1 MLQIDGT
8 NKDDLLYGTAG
19 DDTIFG
25 GAGND
30 TLYGGDGNDRLI
42 TGDGE
47 DIAYGGSGDDQIN
60 GWIDPVHGYWVY
72 YLDSPGSQQLYGED
86 GNDFI
91 RGSEYADR
99 LFGGNG
105 NDTLVGGAG
114 NDLLDGGSGND
125 VLWDQSSGNDTL
137 IGGSGDDKLMTYL
150 STGDDSLDGGQGND
164 DIQGGQGN
172 DTLIG
177 GDGNDNLGGW
187 EGNDSLDGG
196 GGDDTLSGG
205 IGNDTLCGGEGNDE
219 LHGGNGD
226 DVLNGGLGNDK
237 LWGDDGNDTLNGGDG
252 NDQILTGDGNVGSVV
267 VYGGSGDD
275 QINGYST
282 GNHTFVYFVGASGS
296 LQLHGDEGN
305 DFIVGGWSSDQ
316 IWGGDG
322 NDEIYASNGADT
334 ILGESGND
342 YLNGG
347 AGDDLLNGG
356 VGNDSLYGGDGNDT
370 LVGGGGIDDL
380 YGGDGNDYYIVGSKT
395 TRIIDFGGTDAALV
409 TASFVKVPS
418 TIESVVYEVGVEAL
432 PYWIDALVGNDN
444 SGNRDAGIVAANRT
458 IYYIFPS
465 TLPPQ
470 MPWMVDPREFLPFTD
485 AQKEFTRQA
494 LAYISTITNLAFIE
508 TTDSSHLNSITFANK
523 VNANPVGYAIASS
536 IGMNVFVADAPLY
549 LTPVDGTHAAVL
561 LMHEIG
567 HTLGL
572 KHPFD
577 SSPNLPS
584 IEDDSLWTVE
594 SYTTRIPA
602 PTYRTYSPLDIAAL
616 QYIYGPSTTS
626 RTGDDIYNLSATDT
640 NFIWDGAGN
649 DTLSASSQTQPVT
662 LYLEPGYWGYI
673 GSKATNITAAGQVTV
688 NFGTVIENL
697 IGGSGNDSLFGNAVD
712 NRISGGAGDDTIAGG
727 GGNDIIDGG
736 GGTDTAAYEGSRS
749 SYTITSTAD
758 GIVIASASDG
768 SDTLANVE
776 FVKFADQ
783 TVSLVDSDVAAPSVI
798 NFNPA
803 DESAAAPI
811 SHDIVFTFS
820 EAIQHGSGTITLK
833 TAAGTVAATY
843 DAASSTNLSISG
855 STLTINPSSDLGI
868 FSSYKV
874 EIPAGAI
881 KDLAG
886 NSYAGVSDYNFSTE
900 TLDSL
905 YHFCVVAFSA
915 APGTTFMGQMADAY
929 NAGLSVKEIVNI
941 FTTKPQFTST
951 YPESLTNLQL
961 ATALVN
967 NNVKDSV
974 SEAVKLLGIADIV
987 QALDYGLSRGEVIYN
1002 VFGNLAT
1009 LPLIDPAWNAV
1020 WGNTAIQFQNQ
1031 TAVARYYTEVMGA
1044 GGTDLATLRVVI
1056 GSVDAHTDVST
1067 PQVIATL
1074 IGVEM
1079 AAMH

>member
-1 MLQIDGT
+1 VNGGD
-8 NKDDLLYGTAG
+8 G
-19 DDTIFG
+19 DDWVNCVLNADGGVGYYSYSGSATIDG

-30 TLYGGDGNDRLI
+30 YLHGTNGDDSLLGGLGNDDL
-42 TGDGE
+42 
-47 DIAYGGSGDDQIN
+47 SGRD
-60 GWIDPVHGYWVY
+60 
-72 YLDSPGSQQLYGED
+72 
-86 GNDFI
+86 
-91 RGSEYADR
+91 
-99 LFGGNG
+99 G
-105 NDTLVGGAG
+105 NDTLIGGPGSDTLAGWVGNDTYLFSKGDGSDTISNYDTTGTNTDKVQFVDVRSSDVLGVERVGNDLLIKYGATDQVVVSSYFSGVEYKIKTFGFSDGVVWADADIRSRAITKGTSGNDTLWGSDGGQNHIFGLGGNDIIWGANG
-114 NDLLDGGSGND
+114 NDLLDGGTGND
-125 VLWDQSSGNDTL
+125 QIRTGGGSDVVNAGDGDDWVNCVLNADGSIGYYTYSGSATLDGGAGDDQLHGT
-137 IGGSGDDKLMTYL
+137 SGDDSIVGGLG
-150 STGDDSLDGGQGND
+150 SDSLDGSA
-164 DIQGGQGN
+164 
-172 DTLIG
+172 
-177 GDGNDNLGGW
+177 
-187 EGNDSLDGG
+187 GNDSLDGG
-196 GGDDTLSGG
+196 LGQNDLDGGRGNDLYIVRAIGTRIHDAEGDDSAIVSANFVKLPWNIEHVTYVDGALPLPYWLDAVTEGSAISTAGDNLIAGVKYYGFPDINLQRTSGDVGFAALPESHREFIRTFFASLEKKIGISFLETKDLSLMEASSTIVFSGAVLESNVGGDGGSRVRVNTFGNQIPVDVPQGLYVHEVGHVIGIKHPFSYPDARGG
-205 IGNDTLCGGEGNDE
+205 IADGPYLTDPLD
-219 LHGGNGD
+219 LSIMGNGD
-226 DVLNGGLGNDK
+226 
-237 LWGDDGNDTLNGGDG
+237 
-252 NDQILTGDGNVGSVV
+252 
-267 VYGGSGDD
+267 
-275 QINGYST
+275 
-282 GNHTFVYFVGASGS
+282 
-296 LQLHGDEGN
+296 
-305 DFIVGGWSSDQ
+305 
-316 IWGGDG
+316 
-322 NDEIYASNGADT
+322 
-334 ILGESGND
+334 
-342 YLNGG
+342 
-347 AGDDLLNGG
+347 
-356 VGNDSLYGGDGNDT
+356 
-370 LVGGGGIDDL
+370 
-380 YGGDGNDYYIVGSKT
+380 
-395 TRIIDFGGTDAALV
+395 
-409 TASFVKVPS
+409 VKVPDYTS
-418 TIESVVYEVGVEAL
+418 
-432 PYWIDALVGNDN
+432 IDL
-444 SGNRDAGIVAANRT
+444 
-458 IYYIFPS
+458 
-465 TLPPQ
+465 
-470 MPWMVDPREFLPFTD
+470 
-485 AQKEFTRQA
+485 
-494 LAYISTITNLAFIE
+494 
-508 TTDSSHLNSITFANK
+508 
-523 VNANPVGYAIASS
+523 
-536 IGMNVFVADAPLY
+536 
-549 LTPVDGTHAAVL
+549 
-561 LMHEIG
+561 
-567 HTLGL
+567 
-572 KHPFD
+572 
-577 SSPNLPS
+577 
-584 IEDDSLWTVE
+584 
-594 SYTTRIPA
+594 
-602 PTYRTYSPLDIAAL
+602 AAL
-616 QYIYGPSTTS
+616 QYLYGVSADGRVGNST
-626 RTGDDIYNLSATDT
+626 YVLSGTT
-640 NFIWDGAGN
+640 ENFIWDGAGT

-662 LYLEPGYWGYI
+662 LYLEPGYWSFI
-673 GSKATNITAAGQVTV
+673 GSKAATITAPGQVTV

-697 IGGSGNDSLFGNAVD
+697 IGGSGNDSLFGNVVD

-727 GGNDIIDGG
+727 GGNDTIDGG